1 MASEVGRYP
10 REFVS
15 YSEKRWSKLADNSW
29 AEKRSLGLA
38 TVILTRVVLVEFWLT
53 PDFSGFKREKL
64 EAVSTDHYFSEI
76 CC

>member
-15 YSEKRWSKLADNSW
+15 CNEERWNNLADNSR
-29 AEKRSLGLA
+29 AEKWYLDLA

-53 PDFSGFKREKL
+53 PDFSGFKREKS
-64 EAVSTDHYFSEI
+64 EAVSTDQYFSEI